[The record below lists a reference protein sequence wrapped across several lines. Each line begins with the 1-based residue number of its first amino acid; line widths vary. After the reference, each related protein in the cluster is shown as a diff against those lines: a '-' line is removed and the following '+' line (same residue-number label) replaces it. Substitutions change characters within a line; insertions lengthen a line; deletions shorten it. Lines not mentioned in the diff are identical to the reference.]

1 MCSTDV
7 TPLRASPP
15 CDNHAA
21 LQWYASDQGEA
32 DLRYIFNK
40 LKAIAD
46 SEVQMSRK
54 KETQNLS
61 MSFQRNGQQW
71 QVSFPADFPST
82 NASVFTNGEVYAVA
96 GGDTVRSAVRA
107 IISKIKHTPA
117 VGIHGNSADQWYGG
131 EQGEAILRYVFN
143 ELTNIA
149 DSEVKMSRKTD
160 TQDLTLSL
168 ERSGHHW
175 QVKFPSNFPRSD
187 ASLFINRE
195 FIAVVGGDT
204 VETAVRAIIHRISSL
219 DPSFINRG
227 NPTCQQPAVQWYA
240 GENGEATLKYV
251 FNELSKIAH
260 GNVQMSRRTD
270 TQDITMC
277 FCRQG
282 QEWQVTFPSNF
293 PSSEASLSI
302 NKRVCTTIGG
312 DNVEHAVCA
321 TINYI
326 TSTDQ
331 PPRPVF
337 VRRMQ
342 PVCSIT

>member
-1 MCSTDV
+1 M
-7 TPLRASPP
+7 TPLRAGPP
-15 CDNHAA
+15 CDNHSA

-32 DLRYIFNK
+32 DLKYIFRQ
-40 LKAIAD
+40 LTAMAD
-46 SEVQMSRK
+46 SEVHMSRK

-61 MSFQRNGQQW
+61 MSFQRHGQLW
-71 QVSFPADFPST
+71 QVSFPADFPSS
-82 NASVFTNGEVYAVA
+82 NASLFTNGEVCAVA

-107 IISKIKHTPA
+107 MISRIKQTPA
-117 VGIHGNSADQWYGG
+117 VGIHGSTEDQWYGG
-131 EQGEAILRYVFN
+131 EQGEAILKYVVD

-149 DSEVKMSRKTD
+149 NSEVKMSRKTD
-160 TQDLTLSL
+160 TQDLTLSFK
-168 ERSGHHW
+168 RFRQHW

-195 FIAVVGGDT
+195 FNAMVGGDT
-204 VETAVRAIIHRISSL
+204 VETAVRAIINGISSL
-219 DPSFINRG
+219 DPSFSITRN
-227 NPTCQQPAVQWYA
+227 NPTHPHPAVQWYA

-260 GNVQMSRRTD
+260 DDVQMSRRTD

-277 FCRQG
+277 FFRQG
-282 QEWQVTFPSNF
+282 REWQVTFPSNF

-302 NKRVCTTIGG
+302 NKQVCATIGG
-312 DNVEHAVCA
+312 DNVENAVCA

-326 TSTDQ
+326 TSRDQ
-331 PPRPVF
+331 RPRPAF
-337 VRRMQ
+337 MRRMQ

>member
-1 MCSTDV
+1 M
-7 TPLRASPP
+7 TPLKAGPP
-15 CDNHAA
+15 YDNHAA
-21 LQWYASDQGEA
+21 LQWYSSDQGEA

-40 LKAIAD
+40 LTAVAD

-61 MSFQRNGQQW
+61 MSFQRHGQQW
-71 QVSFPADFPST
+71 QVSFPADFPRS
-82 NASVFTNGEVYAVA
+82 NASVFTNGEVCAVA

-107 IISKIKHTPA
+107 IISKMKQSPA
-117 VGIHGNSADQWYGG
+117 AGIHGNSEDQWYGG
-131 EQGEAILRYVFN
+131 EQGEAILKYVFN

-149 DSEVKMSRKTD
+149 DSGVKTSRKTD
-160 TQDLTLSL
+160 TQDLKMSF
-168 ERSGHHW
+168 ERFGQHW
-175 QVKFPSNFPRSD
+175 QVKFPSKFPKSD
-187 ASLFINRE
+187 ASLFVNRE
-195 FIAVVGGDT
+195 FNAIAGGDT

-219 DPSFINRG
+219 DQSFAENHG
-227 NPTCQQPAVQWYA
+227 NATCQQPAAQWYA

-260 GNVQMSRRTD
+260 GDVQMSRKTD
-270 TQDITMC
+270 TQNITMC
-277 FCRQG
+277 FRRQG

-302 NKRVCTTIGG
+302 NKRFCTMIGG
-312 DNVEHAVCA
+312 NNVDHTVCA
-321 TINYI
+321 ITDYI
-326 TSTDQ
+326 KSTDQ